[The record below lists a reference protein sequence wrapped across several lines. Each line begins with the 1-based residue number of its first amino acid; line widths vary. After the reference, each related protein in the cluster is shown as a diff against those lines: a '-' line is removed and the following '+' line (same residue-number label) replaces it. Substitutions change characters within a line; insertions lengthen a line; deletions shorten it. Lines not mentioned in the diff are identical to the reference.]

1 VNADQLLAR
10 NLLSALTN
18 GEVEPYF
25 QPIVSLDDGH
35 ILGFEVLAR
44 WNDPVHGSISP
55 DRFIPIADRFGLLDR
70 LLDQL
75 MRTSFMAA
83 ADWPHNLFL
92 GFNVSPTQLRNSEL
106 ATRIARAAID
116 ASFPL
121 SRVHIEVTESG
132 FIEDLNQP
140 RRTLDR
146 LINLGCMIAM
156 DDFGTGYSSLT
167 WLSSLPFSKIK
178 IDASFVMAMHEHRQ
192 SRKIVAAV
200 VGLGH
205 SLGLAVVAE
214 GVETAQQ
221 ADLLRGMGCKLA
233 QGYLFGRPTPA
244 SHVPDVLSAPV
255 ASAGGTESLV
265 PVSLDLRAHQV
276 SETCESDAAIAFMD
290 PAGTVVASSTAF
302 DRTMEVNRGEAAG
315 RHIWDLIGVTPET
328 FAELR
333 AMDLL
338 DEQFP
343 AIEEMTASGSLAR
356 IMIRPVKDES
366 SELLG
371 YSVEFAQPTSPKA
384 S

>member
-10 NLLSALTN
+10 NLLSALAN
-18 GEVEPYF
+18 DHVEPFF

-44 WNDPVHGSISP
+44 WNDPVEGLIPP
-55 DRFIPIADRFGLLDR
+55 DRFIPIADRFGLLDQ

-75 MRTSFMAA
+75 MRASFLAA
-83 ADWPHNLFL
+83 AEWPHNVFL
-92 GFNVSPTQLRNSEL
+92 GFNVSPTQLRNPEL
-106 ATRIARAAID
+106 ATRIARAAIE

-121 SRVHIEVTESG
+121 SRIHIEITESAL
-132 FIEDLNQP
+132 IDDLTQP

-167 WLSSLPFSKIK
+167 WLSSMPFSKIK

-214 GVETAQQ
+214 GVETARQ

-244 SHVPDVLSAPV
+244 SQVPGVLSASV
-255 ASAGGTESLV
+255 SSVDGDESSE
-265 PVSLDLRAHQV
+265 PKSLEVHDNRL
-276 SETCESDAAIAFMD
+276 SEACETDAAIAFMD
-290 PAGTVVASSTAF
+290 PTGTVVASSTAF
-302 DRTMEVNRGEAAG
+302 DRTMDVDRGEAAG

-333 AMDLL
+333 ATDLL
-338 DEQFP
+338 DEEFP
-343 AIEEMTASGSLAR
+343 AIEETRPDGSTAR

-371 YSVEFAQPTSPKA
+371 YSVEFGVSTSPRA